1 MWTSQNFSCGTIWA
15 LNLKKKVGQSGI
27 SPTDLSN
34 SKINTVDVSL
44 LNFLLKSVLHLRM
57 HYIVSVSK
65 ILNAFISW

>member
-1 MWTSQNFSCGTIWA
+1 MGQYELLI
-15 LNLKKKVGQSGI
+15 LKKKVGQSGI

-65 ILNAFISW
+65 ILNAFIS